1 MECGR
6 SVAAVTLLLKVNCH
20 MVLLEYVDSF
30 ESTIATNTGHWQNF
44 RNACKTRAVLQH
56 QRLWCDRQFE
66 RMVRFVKHKLNNV
79 FTNMQWNEA
88 DAVQQSHCC

>member
-6 SVAAVTLLLKVNCH
+6 CGAAVTLLPKVHCR
-20 MVLLEYVDSF
+20 MVLLECVDSF

-44 RNACKTRAVLQH
+44 RNASKTRTVLQH

-66 RMVRFVKHKLNNV
+66 RMVRSMKHKLNNV
-79 FTNMQWNEA
+79 FTNM
-88 DAVQQSHCC
+88 

>member
-6 SVAAVTLLLKVNCH
+6 CVAAVTLLLKVNCR
-20 MVLLEYVDSF
+20 MVLLECVDSF

-44 RNACKTRAVLQH
+44 RNASKTRAVLQH
-56 QRLWCDRQFE
+56 QPLWCDRQFE